1 MDEIMLKKLGDRMGS
16 LKHIQAP
23 LLHQSQ
29 WVLLT
34 DRQKVGLC
42 SKYEGFYHFL
52 DRTDSDMLLHIY
64 SVLGLKSIFKSC
76 HLHQL
81 YL

>member
-1 MDEIMLKKLGDRMGS
+1 MAS

-42 SKYEGFYHFL
+42 SKFKGFYHFP
-52 DRTDSDMLLHIY
+52 DRTDSDLLLYIY
-64 SVLGLKSIFKSC
+64 
-76 HLHQL
+76 L
-81 YL
+81 YIDMRFSKCYGQIDGRTNRFS

>member
-1 MDEIMLKKLGDRMGS
+1 MDEIMLKKSGFRMGS

-42 SKYEGFYHFL
+42 SKYEGFYHSL
-52 DRTDSDMLLHIY
+52 DRTDSDMLLYTMDIRSNGY
-64 SVLGLKSIFKSC
+64 PEDSQKL
-76 HLHQL
+76 
-81 YL
+81 

>member
-23 LLHQSQ
+23 LLQQSQ
-29 WVLLT
+29 WVLLM

-42 SKYEGFYHFL
+42 SK
-52 DRTDSDMLLHIY
+52 
-64 SVLGLKSIFKSC
+64 
-76 HLHQL
+76 
-81 YL
+81 

>member
-42 SKYEGFYHFL
+42 SKYEGFYHFS
-52 DRTDSDMLLHIY
+52 DRTDLDMLLYIY
-64 SVLGLKSIFKSC
+64 RYIV
-76 HLHQL
+76 
-81 YL
+81 Y

>member
-34 DRQKVGLC
+34 YRQKVALC
-42 SKYEGFYHFL
+42 SKY
-52 DRTDSDMLLHIY
+52 DRTDLDMLLYMKFIKY
-64 SVLGLKSIFKSC
+64 YGRMDGRTNRFS
-76 HLHQL
+76 
-81 YL
+81 